1 MTAHVSENPVG
12 IRAVVITVSDACSR
26 GERQDESGAALLQ
39 LLEALGAKIIESRIL
54 SDDLEP
60 LAQSL
65 REFAER
71 SDVNLILT
79 TGGTGLGPRDNT
91 PEATQR
97 VIEREAP
104 GIAEAIR
111 AESLKATQM
120 AMLSR
125 GVCGVCSGT
134 LIINLPGSPKAVKES
149 FSVIAPVLRHALDL
163 LAGRTRHS

>member
-1 MTAHVSENPVG
+1 MTE

-26 GERQDESGAALLQ
+26 REREDTSGAALVQ
-39 LLEALGAKIIESRIL
+39 LLTEIGAQVVETKIL

-60 LAQSL
+60 LAASL
-65 REFAER
+65 RNFAKR

-91 PEATQR
+91 PEATAR

-104 GIAEAIR
+104 GIAETIR
-111 AESLKATQM
+111 AESLKATPM

-125 GVCGVCSGT
+125 GLSGVRAGT
-134 LIINLPGSPKAVKES
+134 LIINLPGSPKAVKEG
-149 FSVIAPVLRHALDL
+149 FAIIAPVLPHALDL
-163 LAGRTRHS
+163 LAG